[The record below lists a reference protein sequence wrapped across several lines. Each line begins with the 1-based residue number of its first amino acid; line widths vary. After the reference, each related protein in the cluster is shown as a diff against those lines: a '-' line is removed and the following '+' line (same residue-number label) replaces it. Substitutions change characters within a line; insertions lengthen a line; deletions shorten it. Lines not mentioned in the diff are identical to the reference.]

1 MTNLAGAYKG
11 FDRSNKKRIIIFS
24 IVNKGMDEDNER
36 AARAQL
42 CVLQLRSFHLHF
54 YYDEIDGLIGMIF
67 FGTQRIGVI
76 FFRRVMMAVIQT
88 VIQNGDC
95 RHSSV

>member
-1 MTNLAGAYKG
+1 MIFDSSVICSSSPG
-11 FDRSNKKRIIIFS
+11 FE
-24 IVNKGMDEDNER
+24 GMDKDNER
-36 AARAQL
+36 AARTQL
-42 CVLQLRSFHLHF
+42 CVLQLRSFHLHL
-54 YYDEIDGLIGMIF
+54 YYDEIDGLIGMVF